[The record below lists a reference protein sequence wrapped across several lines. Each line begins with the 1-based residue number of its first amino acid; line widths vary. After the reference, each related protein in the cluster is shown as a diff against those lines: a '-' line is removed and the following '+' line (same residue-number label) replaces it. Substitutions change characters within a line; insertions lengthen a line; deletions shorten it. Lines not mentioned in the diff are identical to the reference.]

1 MGHSQANSWRACSL
15 GIRLAAAAALGVPLA
30 ACTQDLTPPPPTHPV
45 EAYVFYDE
53 NGNLTLDASELA
65 RVPAVD
71 ITIGGRT
78 GRSEL
83 RTGHVWIEN
92 VPEGQQI
99 AEAAHLPPYYVEKVA
114 PRVNVP
120 TTEPVLVPLQLD
132 IGSNHPNVYMA
143 FGDSITDGLGSGDG
157 LGYREKLQ
165 RGLVAH
171 FGVGT
176 VVNEGIG
183 GTRSGKARPNDALTR
198 IDSALAAHRPAYTLT
213 LYGTND
219 WNDATCKWGNEDCQT
234 VAHLRDIARAVRG
247 AGSLPVLA
255 TIIPCNPAYAADYC
269 PPERNVWVDQTNQ
282 SLRLMAQSEGVVV
295 ADLYAAFMSQPDLVA
310 LFSDHVHPN
319 DTGYRL
325 VADGFLRAVTG
336 DVTATTPST
345 PAEPVAIAKPAVDPA
360 APSEPLRL
368 LPLAPTPPDDARA
381 LVAAGDGE

>member
-1 MGHSQANSWRACSL
+1 MGHGQANSWRACSL

-83 RTGHVWIEN
+83 RTGHTRIEN

-114 PRVNVP
+114 PGVNVP

-176 VVNEGIG
+176 VVNEGIS
-183 GTRSGKARPNDALTR
+183 GTRSGKARPNDALAR
-198 IDSALAAHRPAYTLT
+198 IDSALAAHRPAYTLI

-219 WNDATCKWGNEDCQT
+219 WNDATCKYDENCQT
-234 VAHLRDIARAVRG
+234 VENLRAIVRAVRA
-247 AGSLPVLA
+247 AGSLPVLG
-255 TIIPCNPAYAADYC
+255 TILPSDPAYPVEN
-269 PPERNVWVDQTNQ
+269 PPARNAWIDRTNQ
-282 SLRLMAQSEGVVV
+282 SLRVMAQSEGVVV
-295 ADLYAAFMSQPDLVA
+295 ADLYAVFMAQSDLAA
-310 LFSDHVHPN
+310 LFWDHVHPN
-319 DTGYRL
+319 DVGYEL
-325 VADGFLRAVTG
+325 IANGFLRAITG
-336 DVTATTPST
+336 DVTATTPAANVT
-345 PAEPVAIAKPAVDPA
+345 VPVV
-360 APSEPLRL
+360 PSESLQL
-368 LPLAPTPPDDARA
+368 LPLNGATSDVTRDGAR
-381 LVAAGDGE
+381 